1 MPNRTI
7 NGVNSNLAVLTET
20 PYSIFYFT
28 DAPDLMRGLVSGDA
42 AESHAYE
49 RAKRITRSDVA
60 STNYTLDCGACE
72 DIAQKLLTM
81 GSHYNQIRV
90 DRCSRS
96 QYAIKGMALDH
107 DRIAMNVL
115 QLRHGRDLLN
125 QRPLRLTLFD
135 ADQFRW
141 LILVDDMNNVQF
153 CIRGA
158 HQEAGL
164 PQSAIGPRREICR
177 GDDVHV
183 RLLMIANGR
192 QPDGLASSTSAAI
205 RLPCGGPMT

>member
-1 MPNRTI
+1 
-7 NGVNSNLAVLTET
+7 
-20 PYSIFYFT
+20 
-28 DAPDLMRGLVSGDA
+28 MRGLVSGDA

-81 GSHYNQIRV
+81 GSHYNEIRV
-90 DRCSRS
+90 GCCSRS
-96 QYAIKGMALDH
+96 QY
-107 DRIAMNVL
+107 VV
-115 QLRHGRDLLN
+115 QLRHGRDLPN
-125 QRPLRLTLFD
+125 QHPLRLTLFD

-141 LILVDDMNNVQF
+141 LILVDDMNKVQF

-164 PQSAIGPRREICR
+164 PQSAIGPPREICR

-192 QPDGLASSTSAAI
+192 ENDGLPSRPARQLGSVAKG
-205 RLPCGGPMT
+205 L

>member
-1 MPNRTI
+1 
-7 NGVNSNLAVLTET
+7 
-20 PYSIFYFT
+20 
-28 DAPDLMRGLVSGDA
+28 
-42 AESHAYE
+42 
-49 RAKRITRSDVA
+49 
-60 STNYTLDCGACE
+60 
-72 DIAQKLLTM
+72 M

-115 QLRHGRDLLN
+115 QLRHGRDLPN
-125 QRPLRLTLFD
+125 QHPLRLTLFD

-141 LILVDDMNNVQF
+141 LILVDDMNKVQF

-192 QPDGLASSTSAAI
+192 ENDACQVDQRGNWVLLRRAFDAAAGGLQSSDPAI
-205 RLPCGGPMT
+205 WPGPTIWSRQGTDIAHRELRSTISYSLIRNGCMR